1 MKRRTEAGRGL
12 NRAIHKGRTISV
24 SRHSLMNWGRGF
36 LFSVLA
42 IIIAALHAAAAD
54 CERGARYVITDVLNV
69 RSRPVGGDVVNQV
82 HKGDQVEVL
91 ECRGYWARIALSRWV
106 HSGFLSADRPSSSAQ
121 SQASGKAGRFRE
133 LRDQAIR
140 MLGWVAGNSYAHP
153 VWPEMNP
160 YVGRG
165 GEYYDFFLGL
175 SPPGLD
181 RSAQEAEAFHNV
193 SLYQKWFEKGQTL
206 PFNEADNVNKIKRI
220 LQIAEEVV
228 SVYR

>member
-1 MKRRTEAGRGL
+1 MGDFM
-12 NRAIHKGRTISV
+12 RA
-24 SRHSLMNWGRGF
+24 LLY

-42 IIIAALHAAAAD
+42 IVIVALPAAAAD
-54 CERGARYVITDVLNV
+54 CGRGVRYVITDVLNV
-69 RSRPVGGDVVNQV
+69 RARPVDGEVVNQV

-91 ECRGYWARIALSRWV
+91 ECRGDWARVALSRWV
-106 HSGFLSADRPSSSAQ
+106 HSGFLSADRPSSTAQ
-121 SQASGKAGRFRE
+121 WQASRKAGRFRE

-153 VWPEMNP
+153 VWPEVKP

-165 GEYYDFFLGL
+165 GDYYDFFVRL

-206 PFNEADNVNKIKRI
+206 PFNEADNVNKIRRI

>member
-1 MKRRTEAGRGL
+1 
-12 NRAIHKGRTISV
+12 
-24 SRHSLMNWGRGF
+24 MNWGRGF

-42 IIIAALHAAAAD
+42 IIVAAPHAAAAD
-54 CERGARYVITDVLNV
+54 CERGVRYVIANVLNV
-69 RSRPVGGDVVNQV
+69 RSQPSDGEVVSRV
-82 HKGDQVEVL
+82 LKGDQVEVL
-91 ECRGYWARIALSRWV
+91 ESRGDWARIALSRWV
-106 HSGFLSADRPSSSAQ
+106 HSGYLSVDRPSSAAQ
-121 SQASGKAGRFRE
+121 SQASGNPGRFRE

-153 VWPEMNP
+153 VWPEMKP

-165 GEYYDFFLGL
+165 GEYYDFFLRL

-193 SLYQKWFEKGQTL
+193 SLYQKWFEKGQTR
-206 PFNEADNVNKIKRI
+206 PFNEEDNVNKITRI

>member
-1 MKRRTEAGRGL
+1 M
-12 NRAIHKGRTISV
+12 RAF
-24 SRHSLMNWGRGF
+24 LF

-42 IIIAALHAAAAD
+42 IVIAALHTAAAD
-54 CERGARYVITDVLNV
+54 CERGARYVITDVLKV
-69 RSRPVGGDVVNQV
+69 RSRPVDGEVVNRV

-91 ECRGYWARIALSRWV
+91 ECRGDWARSALSRWV
-106 HSGFLSADRPSSSAQ
+106 HSGFLSADRSRSTAQ
-121 SQASGKAGRFRE
+121 SQASGKAVRFRE

-153 VWPEMNP
+153 VWPEMKP

-206 PFNEADNVNKIKRI
+206 PFNEADNVNKFRRI